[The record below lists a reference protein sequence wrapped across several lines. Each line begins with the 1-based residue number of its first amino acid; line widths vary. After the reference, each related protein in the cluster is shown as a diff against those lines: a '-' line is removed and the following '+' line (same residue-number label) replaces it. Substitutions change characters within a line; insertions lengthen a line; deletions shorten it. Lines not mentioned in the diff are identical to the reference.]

1 MIIYRNN
8 TEYFAFDFE
17 PRGRERRRLMEEHS
31 VSLSFELPNH
41 VGFEKGDS
49 IVYNGKSFY
58 LAKDYIPT
66 INKRTG
72 GYIYDLTFYDITER
86 FKDILLK
93 YEMEG
98 VKELDFTIIS
108 SGSNLLDIVI
118 ASLSQIGTFT
128 KGLAPVSEKEFHFQN
143 ISVYD
148 ALNLIAEQYEMDW
161 WLEEDTLNI
170 GKLEFGTPVILAH
183 DRELDDISFSPSSQE
198 MPTRLYA
205 FGSTKNLPIDYGV
218 SGDTTNAIFENR
230 LRLPNGYIDLF
241 PNLPENQ
248 IVEGVKIFEDVFPR
262 QQNEII
268 EVMEALIGET
278 TIYSFRG
285 DNTFELTQED
295 VISGQALKVA
305 FETGNLAGREFDLII
320 KGDNWFEIKYQQS
333 GERVIPN
340 QTLKPRAGD
349 KFFFFNFDVGS
360 VLPSLVTDAES
371 ELASKAQEY
380 LDKLGEEYVYTVRT
394 RSVYCRENDIDL
406 SIGQTVTITSP
417 AIGSRT
423 SRVMGY
429 EKDIYDV
436 YDCTYQVGDY
446 SKYSR
451 LGQIKKETSKKA
463 DKEEVAE
470 IKDDTGEIKNI
481 VQNLD
486 EALDEVEEKVNN
498 SRVGVANLLRNTG
511 FLGDFQSLTVDALTA
526 VTGSTPIDTNP
537 LAHWV
542 HSDTSVIDAPSRSGK
557 GVRIGSI
564 QQNVVL
570 KIGEP
575 YVLSFWARGT
585 SLIVELVDTIEIP
598 LTSEYK
604 RYSFDV
610 IAPET
615 EEYTFSLIDS
625 SNTAEVY
632 EIMLSNG
639 NAKVGYAYAE
649 EDDVKAISQ
658 LQAINV
664 ITDAIKNYDTDILGG
679 LILTSMI
686 QLGKYK
692 DGVMEKVTS
701 GINGIYN
708 NDDDPAIWAG
718 GSLEDAIR
726 TVQKFIDNPNYEP
739 TEEEWAEMAN
749 IVFTHGGD
757 GFFRGYVYAL
767 GGFFRGKVESN
778 FEGNRIVIDPKDRS
792 LKMYNVDGQ
801 LTLSLLFKEEYNY
814 AELKLYSFKE
824 NGEVLY
830 SARINSNEIYLFRDE
845 YVNGVYKTDSASIF
859 LGGLELV
866 GTDRVGTEATEIY
879 RFSVENRP
887 AEEGQLRIQS
897 KGLPTSDEGLSPG
910 MWYIDN
916 GTLKIKT

>member
-1 MIIYRNN
+1 M
-8 TEYFAFDFE
+8 
-17 PRGRERRRLMEEHS
+17 
-31 VSLSFELPNH
+31 
-41 VGFEKGDS
+41 
-49 IVYNGKSFY
+49 
-58 LAKDYIPT
+58 
-66 INKRTG
+66 
-72 GYIYDLTFYDITER
+72 
-86 FKDILLK
+86 
-93 YEMEG
+93 
-98 VKELDFTIIS
+98 
-108 SGSNLLDIVI
+108 
-118 ASLSQIGTFT
+118 
-128 KGLAPVSEKEFHFQN
+128 
-143 ISVYD
+143 
-148 ALNLIAEQYEMDW
+148 
-161 WLEEDTLNI
+161 
-170 GKLEFGTPVILAH
+170 
-183 DRELDDISFSPSSQE
+183 
-198 MPTRLYA
+198 
-205 FGSTKNLPIDYGV
+205 
-218 SGDTTNAIFENR
+218 
-230 LRLPNGYIDLF
+230 
-241 PNLPENQ
+241 
-248 IVEGVKIFEDVFPR
+248 
-262 QQNEII
+262 
-268 EVMEALIGET
+268 
-278 TIYSFRG
+278 
-285 DNTFELTQED
+285 
-295 VISGQALKVA
+295 
-305 FETGNLAGREFDLII
+305 
-320 KGDNWFEIKYQQS
+320 
-333 GERVIPN
+333 
-340 QTLKPRAGD
+340 
-349 KFFFFNFDVGS
+349 
-360 VLPSLVTDAES
+360 
-371 ELASKAQEY
+371 
-380 LDKLGEEYVYTVRT
+380 
-394 RSVYCRENDIDL
+394 
-406 SIGQTVTITSP
+406 
-417 AIGSRT
+417 
-423 SRVMGY
+423 
-429 EKDIYDV
+429 
-436 YDCTYQVGDY
+436 
-446 SKYSR
+446 
-451 LGQIKKETSKKA
+451 
-463 DKEEVAE
+463 
-470 IKDDTGEIKNI
+470 
-481 VQNLD
+481 
-486 EALDEVEEKVNN
+486 DEVEERINN

-511 FLGDFQSLTVDALTA
+511 FLGDFQPLNVDYLTA
-526 VTGSTPIDTNP
+526 LENNSPIDTNP
-537 LAHWV
+537 LKYWI